1 MLRLLNHDVSNYFA
15 NMGSIH
21 ICNHLTNQAINDIWM
36 GSNSPLFQ
44 CSAEK
49 LLEALGLRI
58 VKNLIRRTIFLN
70 HSLV

>member
-1 MLRLLNHDVSNYFA
+1 MLPLLNHDVSNYFA
-15 NMGSIH
+15 NMGSIR
-21 ICNHLTNQAINDIWM
+21 IPNRLTNQAINDIWM
-36 GSNSPLFQ
+36 GRSPSLFQ